1 MQSGLNLTFDL
12 SSRMS
17 ALRGHSLSSTGR
29 ANLSFLINAA
39 KEMKSP
45 VAVAW
50 KKRTSL
56 FMTTQ
61 EFSSDPSSSDK
72 VKGSSGSVG
81 QADERHPDAE
91 KDPLPEWPE
100 GVNPETGEKG
110 GPKGPEPTRYGDW
123 ERKGRVSDF

>member
-1 MQSGLNLTFDL
+1 
-12 SSRMS
+12 MS
-17 ALRGHSLSSTGR
+17 ALRPSLSSTGR

-45 VAVAW
+45 VAGVW

-56 FMTTQ
+56 FAPSR
-61 EFSSDPSSSDK
+61 EFSSDRHGTSSSDE
-72 VKGSSGSVG
+72 VKGSSGSVEQG
-81 QADERHPDAE
+81 DERHPDAE